1 MSIKVAVFNCKGGV
15 GKTTLSIILTQIAL
29 KHNKKVVAFDQDEQ
43 LNFYT
48 SMSYLTKEK
57 DFKDFLTLSTFPL
70 KEEDFDI
77 PADLLIIDCPPGLD
91 NPRTKLALKK
101 ADFVLIPVQPDVYSI
116 MNIYRIIKMAGLNKE
131 LFQFPLVKVGF
142 YARKHL

>member
-57 DFKDFLTLSTFPL
+57 G
-70 KEEDFDI
+70 FDI